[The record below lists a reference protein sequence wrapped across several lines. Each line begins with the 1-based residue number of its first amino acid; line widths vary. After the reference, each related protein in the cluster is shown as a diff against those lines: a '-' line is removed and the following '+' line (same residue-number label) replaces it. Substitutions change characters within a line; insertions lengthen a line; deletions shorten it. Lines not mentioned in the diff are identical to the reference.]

1 MTNARLEK
9 LCTLHGLEPGY
20 RDVLGEWHATGED
33 AQRALLA
40 AMDVDAASPEAI
52 EAAIEGH
59 ERERWA
65 RVLPPVAVLRVGQ
78 LRAGMRIQLREVLF
92 AGTLA
97 WRIAEE
103 DGAIREEAFDPLALA
118 RLEEHER
125 GEIRVQAF
133 TLPLPGDLREG
144 YHRLAILEGGTVLGE
159 SVLVVA
165 PERCYLPP
173 ELTDGGRLWGSTAQL
188 YGLRSLRNAGIGDFA
203 DLRRCAEIWG
213 EHGAA
218 IVGTNPLHAIPT
230 LDPGHASPY
239 SPSSRLFLNPL
250 YIAIDAMDD
259 FAELAASDP
268 RLAPRWDEECARLRE
283 REEVDYARVSAAKRA
298 MFEALHAHFTQRHMA
313 DGTPRARAFS
323 RFREARGQ
331 ALRRHA
337 AHEALQEL
345 HGTSWRE
352 WPEEH
357 RDPENEAVRRFV
369 ADHADRVGLHEYL
382 QWQADLQ
389 LETAQ
394 ARCRELGMPV
404 GLYADLA
411 ISIGPDGSEAWA
423 DHGLYAL
430 GVSVG
435 APPDDFNIQG
445 QDWGLPPLAPQRLRD
460 CAYAPLI
467 ATLRAN
473 MSRAG
478 ALRIDHV
485 MGLSRLYWV
494 PRGMTPA
501 QGGYVRYPL
510 DDMLGIVALES
521 RRHRCL
527 VVGEDLGT
535 VPDSLRRRL
544 DDTQILSYR
553 LLIFE
558 RDGSAF
564 RPPANYPRRAL
575 VAWST
580 HDLPTFAGWWREED
594 LRTRH
599 ELGLLTGP
607 ELEAGKRERHES
619 RRALIAALQ
628 SEGILK
634 SDDARADGPVT
645 EELAFAVQSFLA
657 RTPSC
662 VMVAQMEDVLGVA
675 PQANV
680 PGTVEEHPNWRR
692 KLPVTLEE
700 LSRDPRLHRIALDLA
715 AERGR
720 PRTRHGPPAELE

>member
-1 MTNARLEK
+1 MDARLEK

-20 RDVLGEWHATGED
+20 RDVFGRWHATGED

-40 AMDVDAASPEAI
+40 AMDVDAASPEAV
-52 EAAIEGH
+52 EAAIESH

-65 RVLPPVAVLRVGQ
+65 RVLPPVAVVRVEQ
-78 LRAGMRIQLREVLF
+78 LRAGMRIHLREASF
-92 AGTLA
+92 AGALA
-97 WRIAEE
+97 WRITEE
-103 DGAIREEAFDPLALA
+103 DGAIREEGFDPLALA
-118 RLEEHER
+118 RLEEHEG
-125 GEIRVQAF
+125 GEIRVHAF
-133 TLPLPGDLREG
+133 TLPLPSDLREG

-159 SVLVVA
+159 CVLVVA

-173 ELTDGGRLWGSTAQL
+173 ELNDGGRLWGSTVQL

-203 DLRRCAEIWG
+203 DLRHCAEIWG
-213 EHGAA
+213 EQGAA

-259 FAELAASDP
+259 FKELAASDP
-268 RLAPRWDEECARLRE
+268 WVARRWGEECARLRE
-283 REEVDYARVSAAKRA
+283 KEEVDYAGVSAAKRA
-298 MFEALHAHFTQRHMA
+298 MFETLHAHFMRRHVA
-313 DGTPRARAFS
+313 EGTRRARAFS

-357 RDPENEAVRRFV
+357 RDPDNEAVRRFV

-389 LETAQ
+389 LDAAQ

-435 APPDDFNIQG
+435 APPDDFNMQG

-460 CAYAPLI
+460 SAYAPLI

-494 PRGMTPA
+494 PRGMSPA

-544 DDTQILSYR
+544 DETQILSYR

-564 RPPANYPRRAL
+564 KPPASYPRRAL

-580 HDLPTFAGWWREED
+580 HDLPTFAGWWGEED
-594 LRTRH
+594 LRTRQ
-599 ELGLLTGP
+599 ELGLMAGS
-607 ELEAGKRERHES
+607 ELEAQRRERHES
-619 RRALIAALQ
+619 RHALIAALR
-628 SEGILK
+628 SEGILT
-634 SDDARADGPVT
+634 SDGARADGPVT

-662 VMVAQMEDVLGVA
+662 LMVAQMEDVLGVA

-680 PGTVEEHPNWRR
+680 PGTVDEHPNWRR

-700 LSRDPRLHRIALDLA
+700 LSRDPRLHRIAHDLA
-715 AERGR
+715 AQRGR
-720 PRTRHGPPAELE
+720 SRTRHEPPAELE